1 MKRNSNNAT
10 TYQFPR
16 ACQFSSTYSIYQF
29 PISYI
34 IYQFPSIYIIYQ
46 LPSIYSTYITYL
58 RGGSRYTASE
68 ELSSSSP

>member
-34 IYQFPSIYIIYQ
+34 IYQFPSIY
-46 LPSIYSTYITYL
+46 STYITYL